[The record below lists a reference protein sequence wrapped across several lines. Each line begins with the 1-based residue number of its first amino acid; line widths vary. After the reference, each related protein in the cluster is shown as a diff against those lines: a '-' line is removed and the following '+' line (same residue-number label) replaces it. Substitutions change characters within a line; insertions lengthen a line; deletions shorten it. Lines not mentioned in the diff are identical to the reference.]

1 MDIDG
6 EPIAVQRIELVGEG
20 TDTEGRGSICGEHS
34 RKGQSRTARFSYAF
48 ASRTTNSGWSRS
60 MATSAPCSD
69 MVYPGL
75 AVSITYARAFER

>member
-34 RKGQSRTARFSYAF
+34 RKGQSRTARFSYGVCQPNDKF
-48 ASRTTNSGWSRS
+48 RMESFNGDDLPLSISSTRS
-60 MATSAPCSD
+60 
-69 MVYPGL
+69 
-75 AVSITYARAFER
+75 